1 MNSQHFRYWM
11 ARLRPIARPQAWMP
25 LLGAGM
31 VSSFVWVAYQSPESL
46 SFTGAAGG
54 SEESAAIGADIDSVS
69 VLMQEMGDR
78 PIDDGE
84 PDVKTDAKTGG
95 KTDGKAGGQIDG
107 KPQATPLKPDAMTD
121 GNNSLA
127 QLVKFTP
134 DGGLSNNLL
143 SNNLSNDPMSIG
155 GMTSSVGLNS
165 APAQNPLFTRNDGL
179 AARINPLAQAID
191 RMNAQPY
198 GYQNVNQN
206 GLNPVDNR
214 GGVPIE
220 GTGMIGASPVWSGIP
235 VNGTSALTTSAPPM
249 SSGTGRSGS
258 YLGSY
263 DNNAYNTLTGAP
275 SGVAL
280 PDPGIATPIAPIG
293 MPIGMPI
300 VPPAGLNSGMVTPFP
315 VNPAET
321 VSVPSEQVF
330 SAPRPVPGRIIGGG
344 TINTFSNP

>member
-31 VSSFVWVAYQSPESL
+31 VSGFVWVAYQSPESL
-46 SFTGAAGG
+46 SFTATGG
-54 SEESAAIGADIDSVS
+54 SEDAAIGADIDSVS
-69 VLMQEMGDR
+69 VLMQEMRDR
-78 PIDDGE
+78 SVNDGE
-84 PDVKTDAKTGG
+84 PDAMADSKTEGSKT
-95 KTDGKAGGQIDG
+95 KAILKADGDPG
-107 KPQATPLKPDAMTD
+107 
-121 GNNSLA
+121 SSVLA

-134 DGGLSNNLL
+134 ETLGADGMTYSSTNL
-143 SNNLSNDPMSIG
+143 SIG
-155 GMTSSVGLNS
+155 GMLGNAGLNS
-165 APAQNPLFTRNDGL
+165 AMAQNTLFTRNDEL
-179 AARINPLAQAID
+179 SARINPLAQAID

-198 GYQNVNQN
+198 GNQGGYASQGGFGN
-206 GLNPVDNR
+206 QSGLNPVDNR

-220 GTGMIGASPVWSGIP
+220 GTRPLGASPVWAGIP

-249 SSGTGRSGS
+249 SSGSGQS
-258 YLGSY
+258 YSGSY

-275 SGVAL
+275 AGVAL

-293 MPIGMPI
+293 VPI

-315 VNPAET
+315 VSPTET
-321 VSVPSEQVF
+321 VNVPSEQVF
-330 SAPRPVPGRIIGGG
+330 SAPRSIPGRITGGG

>member
-46 SFTGAAGG
+46 SFSGAAES
-54 SEESAAIGADIDSVS
+54 SEDSAIGADIDSVS
-69 VLMQEMGDR
+69 VLMQEMNDR
-78 PIDDGE
+78 PTNEGD
-84 PDVKTDAKTGG
+84 PDG
-95 KTDGKAGGQIDG
+95 KTDTKTDDSKTKTTLKADG
-107 KPQATPLKPDAMTD
+107 DPGSAV
-121 GNNSLA
+121 LA

-134 DGGLSNNLL
+134 ETLGADGSSNGSSNGMANNL
-143 SNNLSNDPMSIG
+143 SIG
-155 GMTSSVGLNS
+155 GMPGRAGLNS
-165 APAQNPLFTRNDGL
+165 ATAQNTLFARNDGL
-179 AARINPLAQAID
+179 SPRISPLAQAID
-191 RMNAQPY
+191 RMNAQQY
-198 GYQNVNQN
+198 SNQGGFGHPN

-220 GTGMIGASPVWSGIP
+220 GTGMIGASPVWAGIP
-235 VNGTSALTTSAPPM
+235 LNGTSALTTSAPPM
-249 SSGTGRSGS
+249 SSGAGRSAS
-258 YLGSY
+258 GSY

-275 SGVAL
+275 AGVAL
-280 PDPGIATPIAPIG
+280 PDPGIAIPIAPISV
-293 MPIGMPI
+293 PI

-315 VNPAET
+315 VSPTET

-330 SAPRPVPGRIIGGG
+330 SAPRAIPGRITGGG